1 MPIAVYAGSF
11 DPITLGH
18 VWMIRHGAALFDQLI
33 VAIGDNPDKRYTFP
47 REQRL
52 DFLRDATREFPG
64 IAIDSFENRF
74 LVDYVRAIGATHIL
88 RGIRN
93 EHDYAFERTMRHIN
107 GDVGPEV
114 TTVFLMPPRELAEIS
129 SSMVKGLVGP
139 SGWESLVSK
148 YTTEM
153 VFNALRQRHERRD
166 G

>member
-1 MPIAVYAGSF
+1 MPTAVYAGSF

-18 VWMIRHGAALFDQLI
+18 LWMVERGSALFDKLI
-33 VAIGDNPDKRYTFP
+33 VAIGDNPDKRYSFT

-52 DFLRDATREFPG
+52 AFLRNAVHSLDN
-64 IAIDSFENRF
+64 IKIDSFENRF
-74 LVDYVRAIGATHIL
+74 LVDYVRDLGATHIL

-107 GDVGPEV
+107 GDVGPEI
-114 TTVFLMPPRELAEIS
+114 TTVFLMPPREMSEVS

-139 SGWESLVSK
+139 AGWENLVRK
-148 YTTEM
+148 YTTPM
-153 VFNALRQRHERRD
+153 VFDALRERHAQRP